1 MRDWA
6 VDDVV
11 ALFTEL
17 KLTVHTAAVSEHE
30 IDGRTLQELL
40 AADGLGELGI
50 TSKLHVL
57 RIKHALEKAEELA
70 QAPAV
75 RAPASVGDLRR
86 SPPSAISERAF
97 RCRRLYPC
105 QCPCPWLP
113 WAPLHR

>member
-6 VDDVV
+6 VGDVV
-11 ALFTEL
+11 AFFTEL
-17 KLTVHTAAVSEHE
+17 KLTDHTAAVAKHD

-75 RAPASVGDLRR
+75 PPPASFGDLRR
-86 SPPSAISERAF
+86 PPPSAISDSAF
-97 RCRRLYPC
+97 WCRRPFPC
-105 QCPCPWLP
+105 RWPWLP
-113 WAPLHR
+113 WALLRR

>member
-6 VDDVV
+6 VGDVV

-17 KLTVHTAAVSEHE
+17 KLTDHTAAVAKHDV
-30 IDGRTLQELL
+30 DGRTLQELL
-40 AADGLGELGI
+40 AADGLSELGI

-75 RAPASVGDLRR
+75 PPPASVGDLRR
-86 SPPSAISERAF
+86 PPPSAIPEYATPEHAS
-97 RCRRLYPC
+97 RCRRL
-105 QCPCPWLP
+105 CPCPWAQP
-113 WAPLHR
+113 RR

>member
-1 MRDWA
+1 MQPKPRPPRVRDWA

-11 ALFTEL
+11 AFFTEL

-70 QAPAV
+70 EPVPRPVAAV
-75 RAPASVGDLRR
+75 GAVAQVG
-86 SPPSAISERAF
+86 
-97 RCRRLYPC
+97 
-105 QCPCPWLP
+105 
-113 WAPLHR
+113 

>member
-11 ALFTEL
+11 AFFTEL
-17 KLTVHTAAVSEHE
+17 KLTDHTAAVAKHDV
-30 IDGRTLQELL
+30 DGRTLQELL
-40 AADGLGELGI
+40 AADGLSELGI

-70 QAPAV
+70 QAPV
-75 RAPASVGDLRR
+75 VPPPVSFGDLRR
-86 SPPSAISERAF
+86 SPPWGISERAL
-97 RCRRLYPC
+97 RCRRLRPC
-105 QCPCPWLP
+105 KCPCPWLP